1 MLFNLCV
8 VCYPWSRTV
17 QFEPF
22 VRKLSQF
29 FSNLEKQ
36 SSLLSSGIED
46 DGKEMGDE
54 IQSMLVQVCVQCPQ
68 VMRFINLEQVYTD
81 MNTAGRCEVVHGHH
95 RHNNING

>member
-54 IQSMLVQVCVQCPQ
+54 IQSMLVQVS
-68 VMRFINLEQVYTD
+68 
-81 MNTAGRCEVVHGHH
+81 VHK
-95 RHNNING
+95 